1 MSNVVTTRVFNLLD
15 MPAGVVTVSLVK
27 DSDLVPY
34 DPGTQDPDV
43 TRMAKRA
50 VQDSL
55 GLPVGVQVV
64 TLPWREE
71 LCLRT
76 MLELPGL
83 TPGSDVCGRGYPSII
98 LFSSSLLTCRNPM
111 QPL

>member
-83 TPGSDVCGRGYPSII
+83 TPGSDVCVVGIP
-98 LFSSSLLTCRNPM
+98 LSSSFL
-111 QPL
+111 QVF